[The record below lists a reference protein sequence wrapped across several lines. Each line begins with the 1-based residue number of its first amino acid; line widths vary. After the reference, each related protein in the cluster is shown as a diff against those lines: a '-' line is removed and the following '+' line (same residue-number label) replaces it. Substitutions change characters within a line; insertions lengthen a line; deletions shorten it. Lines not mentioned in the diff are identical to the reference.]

1 MIKFELESLFRSDL
15 DHKILS
21 YLKAIGKPDRIVY
34 GTKASHHTATLIYGK
49 EEPKTPLSKGPKHID
64 INL

>member
-1 MIKFELESLFRSDL
+1 MLKFELESLFRSDL

-34 GTKASHHTATLIYGK
+34 GTKASRYTATLIYGK
-49 EEPKTPLSKGPKHID
+49 DEPKTSSCGGPKHID